1 MGTMV
6 SRKLRELTEED
17 IDKIADTYKAFVDG
31 TLEEIK
37 GFCAAVDT
45 TEIEEQEDDGEPFEQ
60 KMNRLTS
67 ELSELFAKNHEL
79 EDEIRKKM
87 GAIGYEI

>member
-1 MGTMV
+1 M

-37 GFCAAVDT
+37 GFCGWNIRRD
-45 TEIEEQEDDGEPFEQ
+45 
-60 KMNRLTS
+60 KRLLCS
-67 ELSELFAKNHEL
+67 S
-79 EDEIRKKM
+79 
-87 GAIGYEI
+87 